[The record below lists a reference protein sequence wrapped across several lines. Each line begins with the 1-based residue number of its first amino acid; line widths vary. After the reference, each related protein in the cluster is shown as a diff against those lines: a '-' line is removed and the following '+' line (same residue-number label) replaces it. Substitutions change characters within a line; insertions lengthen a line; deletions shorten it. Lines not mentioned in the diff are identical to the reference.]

1 MSGQNV
7 MEIGF
12 IVKSGMGISKFLP
25 EPFVHI
31 SYTVFVRTPLKECM
45 EI

>member
-1 MSGQNV
+1 MPEKFESHV
-7 MEIGF
+7 LR
-12 IVKSGMGISKFLP
+12 MGISKFLP

-31 SYTVFVRTPLKECM
+31 SYTVFVQTPLKECM